1 VESKDIN
8 LRSDEVNEIFAK
20 MPSHMV
26 LWGNTWIL
34 AVLIGLLALAYVV
47 KYPDVIT
54 GTIILTSN
62 SAPVVIVP
70 VTNGK
75 ISLLR
80 ENFSNLNSGERIAY
94 INEDTRLENMD
105 SLFHFLKTN
114 EVEAMNADSI
124 SDYALGI
131 LQSSWSRFI
140 VDLQGFQVYKNMHP
154 ELVGIASSSRQ
165 IKHNQKSVQ
174 SLQEQIKLKES
185 QLQFYKRKL
194 EKDKSLLDQGM
205 IPEREFQNTQMQYS
219 DMQNQ
224 LKSLSSQQI
233 SIDKNNA
240 DYQKQIADYQ
250 ISKTQNESQKLIA
263 LKQARITLLEEINT
277 WYKTN
282 VFSSPIDGKLQYNI
296 PINENQFITQGTE
309 LFTITPESKQQ
320 IFCNMIVPMGGMG
333 KVILDQRVIIRLEQ
347 YPDEEYGVLYGK
359 VEEISPSPNK
369 EKNYSIKVS
378 LDNGLNTS
386 YNKEISFKPNMEG
399 NADIVTKDK
408 SFLHRVF
415 EQLLK
420 LIKR

>member
-1 VESKDIN
+1 
-8 LRSDEVNEIFAK
+8 
-20 MPSHMV
+20 
-26 LWGNTWIL
+26 
-34 AVLIGLLALAYVV
+34 
-47 KYPDVIT
+47 
-54 GTIILTSN
+54 
-62 SAPVVIVP
+62 
-70 VTNGK
+70 
-75 ISLLR
+75 
-80 ENFSNLNSGERIAY
+80 
-94 INEDTRLENMD
+94 
-105 SLFHFLKTN
+105 
-114 EVEAMNADSI
+114 
-124 SDYALGI
+124 
-131 LQSSWSRFI
+131 
-140 VDLQGFQVYKNMHP
+140 MHP

-205 IPEREFQNTQMQYS
+205 IPDREFQNTQMQYS